1 MDILYYSNY
10 CKHSKNILLQLVKY
24 DIVKKLNCICV
35 DQRKVNPKTGQTYVI
50 LENGT
55 QILLPPNVHSV
66 PALLLVQKN
75 YNVLLGDAIM
85 DHFQN
90 EITERQTTAT
100 KGQGEPIGMSLG
112 SKDIVSEQYTFF
124 NASSDDL
131 SAKSTSTNRQLHH
144 YVSVNDDSFTI
155 STPPDTYR
163 PNKLSENVTIENL
176 QKIRN
181 DEMPVADT
189 SPFHEI
195 PRNTFS

>member
-10 CKHSKNILLQLVKY
+10 CKHSKNILLHLVKY

-85 DHFQN
+85 AHYEN
-90 EITERQTTAT
+90 EVTERQVTAT
-100 KGQGEPIGMSLG
+100 KGQGEPIGMALG

-124 NASSDDL
+124 NATPDDL
-131 SAKSTSTNRQLHH
+131 SAKGNSSNRQLHH
-144 YVSVNDDSFTI
+144 YVSVNEDSFTI
-155 STPPDTYR
+155 QTPPDTYR